1 MMNRLK
7 IDTYITYCCG
17 DIHGEFG
24 AVSTFINSYC
34 LYDCVLIICGDVG
47 LGFNKERYYIDT
59 LEKLNKTCEK
69 RNVYVLMVR
78 GNHDDPRYFRDKF
91 IDYSHVKAIDDYTVV
106 ETNNKNILCV
116 GGAVSIDREWR
127 KSSEA
132 LREIEYVRFH
142 PSATKESMDR
152 DVGHLYWKDE
162 KPYFDEAFFEEL
174 AESDV
179 KIDYVATHSSPSFC
193 ELKTK
198 SAITEWLENDK
209 TLRGDIDEERNVMDN
224 IHEAL
229 SKGGHN
235 IKMWCYG
242 HFHTHIEEEINGT
255 RYVMLNMCKNN
266 KIDVKELR

>member
-7 IDTYITYCCG
+7 IETYITYCCG

-34 LYDCVLIICGDVG
+34 LYDCVLIVCGDVG

-116 GGAVSIDREWR
+116 GGAVSIDRTWR
-127 KSSEA
+127 ELQES
-132 LREIEYVRFH
+132 LREIDYVRYH
-142 PSATKESMDR
+142 PSASKDEVYKN
-152 DVGHLYWKDE
+152 VGRLHWKDE
-162 KPYFDEAFFEEL
+162 KPYFDIFFFEEL
-174 AESDV
+174 AESGI

-193 ELKTK
+193 ELRTK
-198 SAITEWLENDK
+198 EGISEWMAKDETLESCV
-209 TLRGDIDEERNVMDN
+209 DEERRVMDN

-229 SKGGHN
+229 VSGGHS

-242 HFHTHIEEEINGT
+242 HFHKHIEEEINGT